1 MFTGTSIGIVL
12 SEEYYD
18 RPEDILR
25 DADTV
30 MYRAKMNG
38 RSNYAMFD
46 KEMHAHAVKTLQ
58 MEADLQRAIVNN
70 EFKLYYQ
77 PIVSLADGNITGVE
91 SLIRWEHPQKG
102 LFLRQNS
109 YHWQKKRE

>member
-12 SEEYYD
+12 SEEYYN

-46 KEMHAHAVKTLQ
+46 KEMHAHAAKALQ
-58 MEADLQRAIVNN
+58 MGADLQKAR
-70 EFKLYYQ
+70 
-77 PIVSLADGNITGVE
+77 PS
-91 SLIRWEHPQKG
+91 KG
-102 LFLRQNS
+102 HCKQ
-109 YHWQKKRE
+109 